1 MNNLIALVKEIK
13 TSDNLNIVKFDYNGE
28 TLSMMSL
35 GLSND
40 VKIGAKIKL
49 SIKPTNV
56 VVVKDFKGES
66 SCSNQLSA
74 KVIHVQNGELLSS
87 LKLQLHDT
95 TLESIITKDASDKI
109 NIHVDD
115 IVTVFIKE
123 NELSIVEIL

>member
-1 MNNLIALVKEIK
+1 MNNIIALVKEIK
-13 TSDNLNIVKFDYNGE
+13 SSDNLNIVKFDYNGE

-35 GLSND
+35 ELSND

-66 SCSNQLSA
+66 SCSNKLSA
-74 KVIHVQNGELLSS
+74 KVTHVQNGELLSI

-115 IVTVFIKE
+115 FVTVFIKE
-123 NELSIVEIL
+123 NELSIMEIL